1 MLCDDGFTPA
11 FEKSEREASTSA
23 VPSFPGRRPTHV
35 FDARY
40 VREYSMP
47 GNSDEGLLLSCDLR
61 VLSPTHHRR
70 SLSLSCRPG
79 LEGGRAGVGGCHARA
94 LRYPSLSPS
103 PGT

>member
-47 GNSDEGLLLSCDLR
+47 GNSDEGPLPRTTFVFFS
-61 VLSPTHHRR
+61 THHGR
-70 SLSLSCRPG
+70 SLSFHG
-79 LEGGRAGVGGCHARA
+79 ALERGA
-94 LRYPSLSPS
+94 
-103 PGT
+103 